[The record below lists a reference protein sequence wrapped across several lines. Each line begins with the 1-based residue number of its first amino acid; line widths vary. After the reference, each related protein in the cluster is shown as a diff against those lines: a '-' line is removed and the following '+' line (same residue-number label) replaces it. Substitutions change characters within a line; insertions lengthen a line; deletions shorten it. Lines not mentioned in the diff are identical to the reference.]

1 MANRSYSYAEK
12 INDTKVMLAGL
23 NAQAERVGK
32 RGITAEFIT
41 RLQTINEEAKTLDNE
56 QEANKAR
63 LKEITK
69 SLDEKMKEQDVL
81 YREAKKAVKLE
92 MEKESWKEFGIK
104 DKQ

>member
-12 INDTKVMLAGL
+12 INETKVMLAGL
-23 NAQAERVGK
+23 NAQAERVAK
-32 RGITAEFIT
+32 RGISAEFIT
-41 RLQTINEEAKTLDNE
+41 RLQTVNDEAKTMDNN
-56 QEANKAR
+56 QEAQKAR

-69 SLDEKMKEQDVL
+69 SLEEKMKEQDVL

-92 MEKESWKEFGIK
+92 MPKESWKEFGIK